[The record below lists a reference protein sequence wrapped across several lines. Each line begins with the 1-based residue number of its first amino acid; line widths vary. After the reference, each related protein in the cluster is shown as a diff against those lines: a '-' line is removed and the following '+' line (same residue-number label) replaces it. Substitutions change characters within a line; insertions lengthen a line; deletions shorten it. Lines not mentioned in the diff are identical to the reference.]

1 MGLGSLFRP
10 VYKNDADIR
19 KMKQKHKPKHK
30 HHTSAQWVFV
40 PIFKKIYVFEYF
52 LNEIVTEKNNYIW
65 QNWLF

>member
-30 HHTSAQWVFV
+30 HHTSTQWVFN
-40 PIFKKIYVFEYF
+40 PIFKEQKKIFLLQYF
-52 LNEIVTEKNNYIW
+52 TEIVKKKSKIITEK
-65 QNWLF
+65 